1 MKLDHAF
8 LRSRV
13 ARRVFLLF
21 VLCALL
27 PVALLAGIALTSV
40 TTELE
45 DTAQKRLH
53 SASKAMGMSVIERL
67 GLLETQMGQVAAAV
81 DLSDTGAPPPVGDE
95 LLAGLKRRFL
105 SFSISHSDALPD
117 ASIRTLLGPPITGFM
132 PNAEQ
137 EKHLASGKAVIW
149 LQASENGARGVILVK
164 TLRPGRPRDGLV
176 LADVNPDYLWGIGQ
190 ESVLPAE
197 MELSSFA
204 AGAVLATTHHG
215 TDRLAAELAT
225 HLGLSAMAAFEWRH
239 NGERYL
245 AGAWTMPM
253 AFQYK
258 AVPWTMVLSER
269 RSHALAPIRRF
280 VYSFVIV
287 VLLALAAVT
296 LLSSIQ
302 IRTSLVPLERL
313 QEGTRRIAAKDFS
326 SRIRLSTRDEF
337 EDLAASF
344 NSMAGRLE
352 RQFATLET
360 VGAIDRAI
368 LSTLEVG
375 RIVELVLAKVGDL
388 LPCEAAGL
396 VLLEPDGTGMAYRRK
411 AAESTELD
419 VELARL
425 PAEDRA
431 ALASRPR
438 HLFDGSASPAWAQLL
453 VGKAQANVLA
463 FPLMRSGDLFGVLA
477 LAIRATRLQPDDGL
491 DQVRQ
496 LADQVTV
503 ALTNAKEVQ
512 QRRQAE
518 QGLQERNAQLREALE
533 ELKATQKQM
542 VQQER
547 LRALGQMA
555 SGIAHDFNNALYPIM
570 GFTELLLLDPKSLAD
585 AELVKERL
593 QTMNLAARDA
603 AKIVSRL
610 RDFYRPREQHDVAL
624 PVDLNALIRQVIT
637 LTEPK
642 WKRQAQMS
650 DRTIEVDADLGEIGD
665 VGGDESE
672 LREVLTNLLF
682 NAVDAIPQRGRI
694 TFRTCNERQQVV
706 VRVADT
712 GTGMTDEVRQRCLEP
727 FFSTKGEKGTG
738 LGLAMVY
745 GIVRRFGGTVDIES
759 ELGKGT
765 TFVLRFPVLTEAD
778 RSMQGEAEGAL
789 PTGWHVLVVDDDKLA
804 GKVTAEYVRSAG
816 HHVDLVQNGLDAM
829 AQCQTRR
836 FDLLITDLGMPDMN
850 GRQLASLVKKLAPAI
865 QVVLISGAGDG
876 GDEAAPPSRDID
888 DALDKPVTMAD
899 LQAVFR
905 RAAQR
910 QPPSQAA

>member
-45 DTAQKRLH
+45 DTAQRRLYG
-53 SASKAMGMSVIERL
+53 ASKAMGMSVIERL
-67 GLLETQMGQVAAAV
+67 GLLEVQMGQVAAAV
-81 DLSDTGAPPPVGDE
+81 DPSAPGSPQPVGDE
-95 LLAGLKRRFL
+95 LLAGLKGRFL
-105 SFSISHSDALPD
+105 SFSISYSDTQPD
-117 ASIRTLLGPPITGFM
+117 ASIRTLLGPPITGFV
-132 PNAEQ
+132 PSAEQ

-149 LQASENGARGVILVK
+149 LQARGQGSRGVILVQAR
-164 TLRPGRPRDGLV
+164 RPGGTREGLV
-176 LADVNPDYLWGIGQ
+176 LAEVNPDYLWGIGH
-190 ESVLPAE
+190 ESLLPAE

-204 AGAVLATTHHG
+204 AGAVLATTHPE
-215 TDRLAAELAT
+215 TDQVAAELAT
-225 HLGLSAMAAFEWRH
+225 HLAPSAITAFEWRH
-239 NGERYL
+239 DGERYL

-253 AFQYK
+253 AFQYRT
-258 AVPWTMVLSER
+258 VPWTVVLSQL

-280 VYSFVIV
+280 SYSFVIV

-326 SRIRLSTRDEF
+326 SRVRLSTRDEF

-368 LSTLEVG
+368 LSTLDVG
-375 RIVELVLAKVGDL
+375 RIVELVLAKVGEL

-396 VLLEPDGTGMAYRRK
+396 MLLEPDGAGMAYRRK
-411 AAESTELD
+411 AAGSSEVE
-419 VELARL
+419 VELVRL
-425 PAEDRA
+425 PAEDRT
-431 ALASRPR
+431 ALAIRPR
-438 HLFDGSASPAWAQLL
+438 HHFEGSTSPAWIRTL
-453 VGKAQANVLA
+453 VGAGQGTVLA
-463 FPLMRSGDLFGVLA
+463 FPLVRSGDLFGVLA
-477 LAIRATRLQPDDGL
+477 LVIRAPRLQPDDGL

-496 LADQVTV
+496 LVDQVTV

-518 QGLQERNAQLREALE
+518 QGLQERNVQLKETLD
-533 ELKATQKQM
+533 ELKTTQKQM

-570 GFTELLLLDPKSLAD
+570 GFSELLLLDPDLLQD
-585 AELVKERL
+585 TEMVKDRL
-593 QTMNLAARDA
+593 QTINLAARDA

-610 RDFYRPREQHDVAL
+610 RDFYRPREQHDVELA
-624 PVDLNALIRQVIT
+624 VDLNALIRQVIT

-650 DRTIEVDADLGEIGD
+650 DRTIEVHAELGEIGD

-694 TFRTCNERQQVV
+694 TFRTGNEGPQVV

-712 GTGMTDEVRQRCLEP
+712 GTGMSDEVRQRCLEP

-745 GIVRRFGGTVDIES
+745 GIVRRFGGTVEIES
-759 ELGKGT
+759 ALGKGT
-765 TFVLRFPVLTEAD
+765 TFVLRFPILTEAN
-778 RSMQGEAEGAL
+778 RSVQSGTEAAL
-789 PTGWHVLVVDDDKLA
+789 PTGWHVLVVDDDTLA

-865 QVVLISGAGDG
+865 QVVLVSGAGDR
-876 GDEAAPPSRDID
+876 GDEAVPPSRDID

-899 LQAVFR
+899 LQAAFR

-910 QPPSQAA
+910 YPPSQAA